1 MPMPSAAPSRH
12 ALASPSDDAIL
23 PHIKRIA
30 ALGNY
35 EYLCG
40 DFSDS
45 IMKDNKEA
53 TLALGTQP
61 VGRLLWQYALPG
73 VIAMTASSLY
83 NMVDSIFIGHGVG
96 PMALAALG
104 ISFPL
109 MNIGAAFGAAVG
121 VGGATLMSLRLGQ
134 RQYDKANHVLG
145 NMVALNIIM
154 GLLVG
159 IVSLIFLDP
168 ILTFFGASEQTLP
181 HAHDYMFILLVGNV
195 ITHLYLGLNA
205 ALRSAS
211 KPRQAMIATIV
222 TVVLNTILDP
232 IFIWP
237 LHMGIKG
244 AAIATVLAQFVV
256 LCWQLWQFRRQR
268 ELLHLKWR
276 FLIPAR
282 NIVKDIVSIGV
293 SPFAMQLTG
302 CVVAIFMNNALM
314 AYGGDLA
321 VGAYSIANR
330 LGFIFFMVIMGI
342 CQGMQPIAGY
352 NYGAR
357 NMERVKSVVR
367 LAITASVA
375 SMIVGW
381 IIGELFPEA
390 CVRMFSNDEDLIAIS
405 IRGIRINMLVFP
417 VIGYQATVTNFF
429 QTIGKVRISIF
440 MSLSRQLL
448 FLLPMLLLFSSLW
461 GLDGVWFSLPA
472 SDLVAFLVAVVIME
486 RFKRQHATQATPP
499 SN

>member
-1 MPMPSAAPSRH
+1 M
-12 ALASPSDDAIL
+12 
-23 PHIKRIA
+23 
-30 ALGNY
+30 
-35 EYLCG
+35 
-40 DFSDS
+40 
-45 IMKDNKEA
+45 
-53 TLALGTQP
+53 ALGTQP

-73 VIAMTASSLY
+73 VVAMTASSLY

-96 PMALAALG
+96 SMALAALG

-134 RQYDKANHVLG
+134 RQYEKANHVLG

-159 IVSLIFLDP
+159 IVSIIFLDP

-211 KPRQAMIATIV
+211 KPRAAMIATIV
-222 TVVLNTILDP
+222 TVALNTILDP

-237 LHMGIKG
+237 LNMGIKG
-244 AAIATVLAQFVV
+244 AAIATVLAQLIV
-256 LCWQLWQFRRQR
+256 LCWQLWQFSRQK
-268 ELLHLKWR
+268 ELLHLEWR
-276 FLIPAR
+276 FLRPAR
-282 NIVKDIVSIGV
+282 AIVKDIVSIGI
-293 SPFAMQLTG
+293 SPFSMQLTG

-314 AYGGDLA
+314 TYGGDLA

-342 CQGMQPIAGY
+342 CQGFQPIAGY

-357 NMERVKSVVR
+357 NMDRVKSVLR
-367 LAITASVA
+367 LTITASVIA
-375 SMIVGW
+375 MTVGW
-381 IIGELFPEA
+381 VVGELLPGPCTRLFTD
-390 CVRMFSNDEDLIAIS
+390 DEGLIAIS

-417 VIGYQATVTNFF
+417 VIGYQAVVTNFF

-448 FLLPMLLLFSSLW
+448 FLLPMLMLFSSMW
-461 GLDGVWFSLPA
+461 GLDGVWASLPA
-472 SDLVAFLVAVVIME
+472 SDFLAFVVAVIIMQ
-486 RFKRQHATQATPP
+486 RFKRQHNSQTT
-499 SN
+499 

>member
-1 MPMPSAAPSRH
+1 
-12 ALASPSDDAIL
+12 
-23 PHIKRIA
+23 
-30 ALGNY
+30 
-35 EYLCG
+35 
-40 DFSDS
+40 
-45 IMKDNKEA
+45 MKDNKEA

-121 VGGATLMSLRLGQ
+121 IGGSTLMSLRLGQ
-134 RQYDKANHVLG
+134 RQYDKANNVLG
-145 NMVALNIIM
+145 NMVALNIIT

-159 IVSLIFLDP
+159 IVSIIFLDP

-181 HAHDYMFILLVGNV
+181 HAREYMFILLLGNV
-195 ITHLYLGLNA
+195 VTHLYLGLNA

-211 KPRQAMIATIV
+211 KPRAAMIATIV
-222 TVVLNTILDP
+222 TVALNTILDP

-244 AAIATVLAQFVV
+244 AAIATVIAQAVV
-256 LCWQLWQFRRQR
+256 LCWQLWQFSRQR
-268 ELLHLKWR
+268 ELLHLEWR
-276 FLIPAR
+276 FLKPAWT
-282 NIVKDIVSIGV
+282 IVKDIVGIGI
-293 SPFAMQLTG
+293 SPFAMQITG
-302 CVVAIFMNNALM
+302 CVVAVFMNNALM
-314 AYGGDLA
+314 ANGGDLA
-321 VGAYSIANR
+321 VGAYGIAHR
-330 LGFIFFMVIMGI
+330 LGFVFFMVIMGI

-357 NMERVKSVVR
+357 NMDRVKRVVR
-367 LAITASVA
+367 LAITVSVV
-375 SMIVGW
+375 SMTVGW
-381 IIGELFPEA
+381 IIGEVFTGA
-390 CVRMFSNDEDLIAIS
+390 CVRLFTDDLDLIDIS
-405 IRGIRINMLVFP
+405 VRGIRINMLVFP

-440 MSLSRQLL
+440 MSLSRQLI
-448 FLLPMLLLFSSLW
+448 FLLPMLLLFASLW
-461 GLDGVWFSLPA
+461 GLDGVWASLPA
-472 SDLVAFLVAVVIME
+472 SDFASFIVAVIIMQ
-486 RFKRQHATQATPP
+486 RFKLHNNPQTTRA
-499 SN
+499 

>member
-1 MPMPSAAPSRH
+1 
-12 ALASPSDDAIL
+12 
-23 PHIKRIA
+23 
-30 ALGNY
+30 
-35 EYLCG
+35 
-40 DFSDS
+40 
-45 IMKDNKEA
+45 MKDNKQA

-61 VGRLLWQYALPG
+61 VGKLLWQYALPG

-134 RQYDKANHVLG
+134 RQYDKANNVLG
-145 NMVALNIIM
+145 NMVALNIIL
-154 GLLVG
+154 GLVVG
-159 IVSLIFLDP
+159 IISIIFLDP

-211 KPRQAMIATIV
+211 KPREAMIATIV

-244 AAIATVLAQFVV
+244 AAIATIFAQAIV
-256 LCWQLWQFRRQR
+256 LCWQLWQFSRQR
-268 ELLHLKWR
+268 ELLHLEWR
-276 FLIPAR
+276 FLKPAR
-282 NIVKDIVSIGV
+282 NIVKDIVSIGI

-314 AYGGDLA
+314 TYGGDLA

-342 CQGMQPIAGY
+342 CQGFQPIAGY
-352 NYGAR
+352 NYGAH
-357 NMERVKSVVR
+357 NMERVKHV
-367 LAITASVA
+367 LKLTITASVVA
-375 SMIVGW
+375 MTVGW
-381 IIGELFPEA
+381 VIGELLPGPCSRLFT
-390 CVRMFSNDEDLIAIS
+390 DDQDLIAIS

-417 VIGYQATVTNFF
+417 VIGYQAVVTNFF

-448 FLLPMLLLFSSLW
+448 FLLPTLLLFSSIW
-461 GLDGVWFSLPA
+461 GLDGVWASLPA
-472 SDLVAFLVAVVIME
+472 SDFVAFVVAVIIMQ
-486 RFKRQHATQATPP
+486 RFKLLQA
-499 SN
+499 NA

>member
-1 MPMPSAAPSRH
+1 MR
-12 ALASPSDDAIL
+12 
-23 PHIKRIA
+23 
-30 ALGNY
+30 
-35 EYLCG
+35 
-40 DFSDS
+40 
-45 IMKDNKEA
+45 DNKEA

-96 PMALAALG
+96 SMALAALG

-134 RQYDKANHVLG
+134 RQYDKANNVLG
-145 NMVALNIIM
+145 NMVALNIIT

-159 IVSLIFLDP
+159 IVSIIFLDP
-168 ILTFFGASEQTLP
+168 ILRFFGASDQTLP
-181 HAHDYMFILLVGNV
+181 HAHEYMFILLLGNV

-211 KPRQAMIATIV
+211 KPRAAMIATIV

-244 AAIATVLAQFVV
+244 AAIATVIAQAVV
-256 LCWQLWQFRRQR
+256 LSWQLWQFSRQR
-268 ELLHLKWR
+268 ELLHLEWR
-276 FLIPAR
+276 FLKPAKA
-282 NIVKDIVSIGV
+282 IVKDIVSIGI
-293 SPFAMQLTG
+293 SPFAMQITG

-314 AYGGDLA
+314 KYGGDLA

-330 LGFIFFMVIMGI
+330 LGFVCFMVIIGI
-342 CQGMQPIAGY
+342 CQGFQPIAGY

-357 NMERVKSVVR
+357 NMDRVKRVLR
-367 LAITASVA
+367 LTITASVA
-375 SMIVGW
+375 AMTLGW
-381 IIGELFPEA
+381 VIGEIFPEA
-390 CVRMFSNDEDLIAIS
+390 CTRLFSDDEQLIAIT

-417 VIGYQATVTNFF
+417 VIGYQAVVTNFF

-440 MSLSRQLL
+440 MSLSRQLI

-461 GLDGVWFSLPA
+461 GLDGVWASLPA
-472 SDLVAFLVAVVIME
+472 SDLAAFIVAVIIMQ
-486 RFKRQHATQATPP
+486 RFKLSQHHENQTTTTT
-499 SN
+499 

>member
-1 MPMPSAAPSRH
+1 MR
-12 ALASPSDDAIL
+12 
-23 PHIKRIA
+23 
-30 ALGNY
+30 
-35 EYLCG
+35 
-40 DFSDS
+40 
-45 IMKDNKEA
+45 DNKEA

-96 PMALAALG
+96 SMALAALG
-104 ISFPL
+104 ITFPF

-121 VGGATLMSLRLGQ
+121 VGGSTLMSLRLGQ
-134 RQYDKANHVLG
+134 RQYNKANHVLG
-145 NMVALNIIM
+145 NMVALNIIT

-159 IVSLIFLDP
+159 IVSIIFLDP
-168 ILTFFGASEQTLP
+168 ILRFFGASDQTLP
-181 HAHDYMFILLVGNV
+181 HAHDYMFILLLGNV

-222 TVVLNTILDP
+222 TVVLNIILDP

-244 AAIATVLAQFVV
+244 AAIATVLAQAIV
-256 LCWQLWQFRRQR
+256 LCWQLWQFSRQQ
-268 ELLHLKWR
+268 ELLHLEWR
-276 FLIPAR
+276 FLKPAR
-282 NIVKDIVSIGV
+282 AIVKDIVGIGI
-293 SPFAMQLTG
+293 SPFAMQITG
-302 CVVAIFMNNALM
+302 CVVAIFTNNLLM
-314 AYGGDLA
+314 KYGGDLT
-321 VGAYSIANR
+321 VGAYGIAHR
-330 LGFIFFMVIMGI
+330 LGFVFFMVIMGI

-357 NMERVKSVVR
+357 NMDRVKRVVR
-367 LAITASVA
+367 LAITVSVI
-375 SMIVGW
+375 SMTVGW
-381 IIGELFPEA
+381 IIGEAFTGA
-390 CVRMFSNDEDLIAIS
+390 CVRLFTEDSALIDIAV
-405 IRGIRINMLVFP
+405 RGIRINMLVFP

-448 FLLPMLLLFSSLW
+448 FLLPMMLGFAALW
-461 GLDGVWFSLPA
+461 ELDGVWFSLPA
-472 SDLVAFLVAVVIME
+472 SDFAAFLVAVVIMQ
-486 RFKRQHATQATPP
+486 RFKSRQAVV
-499 SN
+499 

>member
-1 MPMPSAAPSRH
+1 
-12 ALASPSDDAIL
+12 
-23 PHIKRIA
+23 
-30 ALGNY
+30 
-35 EYLCG
+35 
-40 DFSDS
+40 
-45 IMKDNKEA
+45 MKDNKEA

-145 NMVALNIIM
+145 NM
-154 GLLVG
+154 GLIVG
-159 IVSLIFLDP
+159 IVSIIFLDP
-168 ILTFFGASEQTLP
+168 ILTFFGASKQTLP

-244 AAIATVLAQFVV
+244 AAIATILAQAIV
-256 LCWQLWQFRRQR
+256 LGWQLWQFSRQR
-268 ELLHLKWR
+268 ELLHLEWR
-276 FLIPAR
+276 YLIPAR
-282 NIVKDIVSIGV
+282 NIVKEIVSIGI

-314 AYGGDLA
+314 TYGGDLA

-357 NMERVKSVVR
+357 NMDRVKHVVR
-367 LAITASVA
+367 LSIIASVA
-375 SMIVGW
+375 AMMVGW
-381 IIGELFPEA
+381 IFGELFPEA

-461 GLDGVWFSLPA
+461 GLDGVWASLPA
-472 SDLVAFLVAVVIME
+472 SDFVAFVVAVFIMQ
-486 RFKRQHATQATPP
+486 RFKRQQTNA
-499 SN
+499 

>member
-1 MPMPSAAPSRH
+1 V
-12 ALASPSDDAIL
+12 
-23 PHIKRIA
+23 
-30 ALGNY
+30 
-35 EYLCG
+35 
-40 DFSDS
+40 
-45 IMKDNKEA
+45 KDNKEA

-121 VGGATLMSLRLGQ
+121 IGGSTLMSLRLGQ
-134 RQYDKANHVLG
+134 RQYDKANNVLG
-145 NMVALNIIM
+145 NMVALNIIT

-159 IVSLIFLDP
+159 IVSIMFLDP

-181 HAHDYMFILLVGNV
+181 HARAYMFILLLGNV

-211 KPRQAMIATIV
+211 KPRAAMIATIV

-244 AAIATVLAQFVV
+244 AAIATVLAQAVV
-256 LCWQLWQFRRQR
+256 LCWQLWQFSRQR
-268 ELLHLKWR
+268 ELLHLEWR
-276 FLIPAR
+276 FLKPAR
-282 NIVKDIVSIGV
+282 AIVKDIVSIGI

-314 AYGGDLA
+314 TYGGDLA

-342 CQGMQPIAGY
+342 CQGFQPIAGY

-357 NMERVKSVVR
+357 NMDRVKYVLR
-367 LAITASVA
+367 LTITASVIA
-375 SMIVGW
+375 MTVGW
-381 IIGELFPEA
+381 IIGELLPGPCTRLFTDDQE
-390 CVRMFSNDEDLIAIS
+390 LLAIS

-417 VIGYQATVTNFF
+417 VIGYQAVVTNFF
-429 QTIGKVRISIF
+429 QTIGKVRVSIF

-448 FLLPMLLLFSSLW
+448 FLLPMLLLFSSIW

-472 SDLVAFLVAVVIME
+472 SDFVAFVVAVVIMQ
-486 RFKRQHATQATPP
+486 RFKFQNAARDNVARGQ
-499 SN
+499 

>member
-1 MPMPSAAPSRH
+1 MR
-12 ALASPSDDAIL
+12 
-23 PHIKRIA
+23 
-30 ALGNY
+30 
-35 EYLCG
+35 
-40 DFSDS
+40 
-45 IMKDNKEA
+45 DNKEA

-96 PMALAALG
+96 AMALAALG

-109 MNIGAAFGAAVG
+109 MNIGGAFGAAVG

-134 RQYDKANHVLG
+134 REYAKANHVLG
-145 NMVALNIIM
+145 NMVALNIIT

-159 IVSLIFLDP
+159 LLGIVFLDP
-168 ILTFFGASEQTLP
+168 ILLFFGASEQTLP
-181 HAHDYMFILLVGNV
+181 HAHEYMLIILAGNV
-195 ITHLYLGLNA
+195 VTHLYLGLNA

-222 TVVLNTILDP
+222 TVVLNIILDP

-244 AAIATVLAQFVV
+244 AAIATVIAQVVV
-256 LCWQLWQFRRQR
+256 LCWQLWQFSRQG
-268 ELLHLKWR
+268 ELLHLEWR
-276 FLIPAR
+276 YLLPVR
-282 NIVKDIVSIGV
+282 NIVKDIVSIGI
-293 SPFAMQLTG
+293 SPFAMNITG
-302 CVVAIFMNNALM
+302 CIVAIFTNNALL
-314 AYGGDLA
+314 ANGGDLS
-321 VGAYSIANR
+321 VGAYGIANR
-330 LGFIFFMVIMGI
+330 LGFVCFMVIIGI

-357 NMERVKSVVR
+357 DMERVRSVVR

-375 SMIVGW
+375 VMTVGW
-381 IIGELFPEA
+381 VVGELFPEA
-390 CVRMFSNDEDLIAIS
+390 CARLFTKDPELIAIS
-405 IRGIRINMLVFP
+405 ARGIRINMLAFP

-429 QTIGKVRISIF
+429 QTIGKVRVSIF

-448 FLLPMLLLFSSLW
+448 FLLPMMLLFSSLW

-472 SDLVAFLVAVVIME
+472 SDFVAFVVAVIIMH
-486 RFKRQHATQATPP
+486 RFKRQQVAA
-499 SN
+499 

>member
-1 MPMPSAAPSRH
+1 
-12 ALASPSDDAIL
+12 
-23 PHIKRIA
+23 
-30 ALGNY
+30 
-35 EYLCG
+35 
-40 DFSDS
+40 
-45 IMKDNKEA
+45 MKDNKEA

-96 PMALAALG
+96 SMALAALG

-134 RQYDKANHVLG
+134 RQYEKANHVLG

-159 IVSLIFLDP
+159 IVSIIFLDP

-211 KPRQAMIATIV
+211 KPRAAMIATIV
-222 TVVLNTILDP
+222 TVALNTILDP

-244 AAIATVLAQFVV
+244 AAIATVLAQLIV
-256 LCWQLWQFRRQR
+256 LCWQLWQFSRQK
-268 ELLHLKWR
+268 ELLHLEWR
-276 FLIPAR
+276 FLRPAR
-282 NIVKDIVSIGV
+282 AIVKDIVSIGI
-293 SPFAMQLTG
+293 SPFSMQLTG

-314 AYGGDLA
+314 TYGGDLA

-342 CQGMQPIAGY
+342 CQGFQPIAGY

-357 NMERVKSVVR
+357 NMDRVKSVLR
-367 LAITASVA
+367 LTITASVIA
-375 SMIVGW
+375 MTVGW
-381 IIGELFPEA
+381 VVGELLPGPCTRLFT
-390 CVRMFSNDEDLIAIS
+390 DEEGLIAIS

-417 VIGYQATVTNFF
+417 VIGYQAVVTNFF

-448 FLLPMLLLFSSLW
+448 FLLPMLMLFSSMW
-461 GLDGVWFSLPA
+461 GLDGVWASLPA
-472 SDLVAFLVAVVIME
+472 SDFLAFVVAVIIMQ
-486 RFKRQHATQATPP
+486 RFKRQHNSQTT
-499 SN
+499 

>member
-1 MPMPSAAPSRH
+1 
-12 ALASPSDDAIL
+12 
-23 PHIKRIA
+23 
-30 ALGNY
+30 
-35 EYLCG
+35 
-40 DFSDS
+40 
-45 IMKDNKEA
+45 MKDNKEA

-73 VIAMTASSLY
+73 VVAMTASSLY

-96 PMALAALG
+96 SMALAALG

-134 RQYDKANHVLG
+134 RQYEKANHVLG

-159 IVSLIFLDP
+159 IVSIIFLDP

-211 KPRQAMIATIV
+211 KPRAAMIATIV
-222 TVVLNTILDP
+222 TVALNTILDP

-244 AAIATVLAQFVV
+244 AAIATVLAQLIV
-256 LCWQLWQFRRQR
+256 LCWQLWQFSRQK
-268 ELLHLKWR
+268 ELLHLEWR
-276 FLIPAR
+276 FLRPAR
-282 NIVKDIVSIGV
+282 AIVKDIVSIGI
-293 SPFAMQLTG
+293 SPFSMQLTG

-314 AYGGDLA
+314 TYGGDLA

-342 CQGMQPIAGY
+342 CQGFQPIAGY

-357 NMERVKSVVR
+357 NMDRVKSVLR
-367 LAITASVA
+367 LTITASVIA
-375 SMIVGW
+375 MTVGW
-381 IIGELFPEA
+381 VVGELLPGPCTRLFTD
-390 CVRMFSNDEDLIAIS
+390 DEGLIAIS

-417 VIGYQATVTNFF
+417 VIGYQAVVTNFF

-448 FLLPMLLLFSSLW
+448 FLLPMLMLFSSMW
-461 GLDGVWFSLPA
+461 GLDGVWASLPA
-472 SDLVAFLVAVVIME
+472 SDFLAFVVAVIIMQ
-486 RFKRQHATQATPP
+486 RFKRQHHSTSTPTT
-499 SN
+499 

>member
-1 MPMPSAAPSRH
+1 
-12 ALASPSDDAIL
+12 
-23 PHIKRIA
+23 
-30 ALGNY
+30 
-35 EYLCG
+35 
-40 DFSDS
+40 
-45 IMKDNKEA
+45 MKDNKEA

-121 VGGATLMSLRLGQ
+121 IGGSTLMSLRLGQ
-134 RQYDKANHVLG
+134 RQYDKANNVLG
-145 NMVALNIIM
+145 NMVALNIIT

-159 IVSLIFLDP
+159 IVSIIFLDP

-195 ITHLYLGLNA
+195 VTHLYLGLNA

-211 KPRQAMIATIV
+211 KPRAAMIATIV

-244 AAIATVLAQFVV
+244 AAIATVLAQVIV
-256 LCWQLWQFRRQR
+256 LCWQLWQFSRQK
-268 ELLHLKWR
+268 ELLHLEWR
-276 FLIPAR
+276 FLKPAR
-282 NIVKDIVSIGV
+282 AIVKDIVSIGI
-293 SPFAMQLTG
+293 SPFSMQLTG

-314 AYGGDLA
+314 KFGGDLA

-342 CQGMQPIAGY
+342 CQGFQPIAGY

-357 NMERVKSVVR
+357 NMDRVKQVLR
-367 LAITASVA
+367 LTIMASVIA
-375 SMIVGW
+375 MTVGW
-381 IIGELFPEA
+381 IIGELLPGPCTRLFTDDA
-390 CVRMFSNDEDLIAIS
+390 DLLAIS

-417 VIGYQATVTNFF
+417 VIGYQAVVTNFF

-448 FLLPMLLLFSSLW
+448 FLLPMLLLFSSIW
-461 GLDGVWFSLPA
+461 GLDGVWASLPA
-472 SDLVAFLVAVVIME
+472 SDFAAFVVAAIIMQ
-486 RFKRQHATQATPP
+486 RFKLTQQDAQTTRTT
-499 SN
+499 

>member
-1 MPMPSAAPSRH
+1 
-12 ALASPSDDAIL
+12 
-23 PHIKRIA
+23 
-30 ALGNY
+30 
-35 EYLCG
+35 
-40 DFSDS
+40 
-45 IMKDNKEA
+45 MKDNKEA

-96 PMALAALG
+96 SMALAALG

-134 RQYDKANHVLG
+134 RQYEKANHVLG

-159 IVSLIFLDP
+159 IVSIIFLDP

-211 KPRQAMIATIV
+211 KPRAAMIATIV
-222 TVVLNTILDP
+222 TVALNTILDP

-244 AAIATVLAQFVV
+244 AAIATVLAQLIV
-256 LCWQLWQFRRQR
+256 LCWQLWQFSRQK
-268 ELLHLKWR
+268 ELLHLEWR
-276 FLIPAR
+276 FLRPAR
-282 NIVKDIVSIGV
+282 AIVKDIVSIGI
-293 SPFAMQLTG
+293 SPFSMQLTG

-314 AYGGDLA
+314 TYGGDLA

-342 CQGMQPIAGY
+342 CQGFQPIAGY

-357 NMERVKSVVR
+357 NMDRVKSVLR
-367 LAITASVA
+367 LTITASVIA
-375 SMIVGW
+375 MTVGW
-381 IIGELFPEA
+381 VVGELLPGPCTRLFTD
-390 CVRMFSNDEDLIAIS
+390 DEGLIAIS

-417 VIGYQATVTNFF
+417 VIGYQAVVTNFF

-448 FLLPMLLLFSSLW
+448 FLLPMLMLFSSMW
-461 GLDGVWFSLPA
+461 GLDGVWASLPA
-472 SDLVAFLVAVVIME
+472 SDFLAFVVAVIIMQ
-486 RFKRQHATQATPP
+486 RFKRQHNSQTT
-499 SN
+499 

>member
-1 MPMPSAAPSRH
+1 M
-12 ALASPSDDAIL
+12 
-23 PHIKRIA
+23 
-30 ALGNY
+30 
-35 EYLCG
+35 
-40 DFSDS
+40 
-45 IMKDNKEA
+45 
-53 TLALGTQP
+53 ALGTQP

-73 VIAMTASSLY
+73 VVAMTASSLY

-96 PMALAALG
+96 SMALAALG

-134 RQYDKANHVLG
+134 RQYEKANHVLG

-159 IVSLIFLDP
+159 IVSIIFLDP

-211 KPRQAMIATIV
+211 KPRAAMIATIV
-222 TVVLNTILDP
+222 TVALNTILDP

-244 AAIATVLAQFVV
+244 AAIATVLAQLIV
-256 LCWQLWQFRRQR
+256 LCWQLWQFSRQK
-268 ELLHLKWR
+268 ELLHLEWR
-276 FLIPAR
+276 FLRPAR
-282 NIVKDIVSIGV
+282 AIVKDIVSIGI
-293 SPFAMQLTG
+293 SPFSMQLTG

-314 AYGGDLA
+314 TYGGDLA

-342 CQGMQPIAGY
+342 CQGFQPIAGY

-357 NMERVKSVVR
+357 NMDRVKSVLR
-367 LAITASVA
+367 LTITASVIA
-375 SMIVGW
+375 MTVGW
-381 IIGELFPEA
+381 VVGELLPGPCTRLFTD
-390 CVRMFSNDEDLIAIS
+390 DEGLIAIS

-417 VIGYQATVTNFF
+417 VIGYQAVVTNFF

-448 FLLPMLLLFSSLW
+448 FLLPMLMLFSSMW
-461 GLDGVWFSLPA
+461 GLDGVWASLPA
-472 SDLVAFLVAVVIME
+472 SDFLAFVVAVIIMQ
-486 RFKRQHATQATPP
+486 RFKRQHHSTSTPTT
-499 SN
+499 

>member
-1 MPMPSAAPSRH
+1 
-12 ALASPSDDAIL
+12 
-23 PHIKRIA
+23 
-30 ALGNY
+30 
-35 EYLCG
+35 
-40 DFSDS
+40 
-45 IMKDNKEA
+45 MKDNKEA

-96 PMALAALG
+96 SMALAALG

-134 RQYDKANHVLG
+134 RQYEKANHVLG

-159 IVSLIFLDP
+159 IVSIIFLDP

-211 KPRQAMIATIV
+211 KPRAAMIATIV
-222 TVVLNTILDP
+222 TVALNTILDP

-244 AAIATVLAQFVV
+244 AAIATVLAQLIV
-256 LCWQLWQFRRQR
+256 LCWQLWQFSRQK
-268 ELLHLKWR
+268 ELLHLEWR
-276 FLIPAR
+276 FLRPAR
-282 NIVKDIVSIGV
+282 AIVKDIVSIGI
-293 SPFAMQLTG
+293 SPFSMQLTG

-314 AYGGDLA
+314 TYGGDLA

-342 CQGMQPIAGY
+342 CQGFQPIAGY

-357 NMERVKSVVR
+357 NMDRVKSVLR
-367 LAITASVA
+367 LTITASVIA
-375 SMIVGW
+375 MTVGW
-381 IIGELFPEA
+381 VVGELLPGPCTRLFTD
-390 CVRMFSNDEDLIAIS
+390 DEGLIAIS

-417 VIGYQATVTNFF
+417 VIGYQAVVTNFF
-429 QTIGKVRISIF
+429 QTIGGKR
-440 MSLSRQLL
+440 
-448 FLLPMLLLFSSLW
+448 LP
-461 GLDGVWFSLPA
+461 GLCG
-472 SDLVAFLVAVVIME
+472 
-486 RFKRQHATQATPP
+486 RCHHHATLQAPTQFP
-499 SN
+499 NNLILTRLKT

>member
-1 MPMPSAAPSRH
+1 
-12 ALASPSDDAIL
+12 
-23 PHIKRIA
+23 
-30 ALGNY
+30 
-35 EYLCG
+35 
-40 DFSDS
+40 
-45 IMKDNKEA
+45 MKDNKEA

-61 VGRLLWQYALPG
+61 VGKLLWQYALPG

-121 VGGATLMSLRLGQ
+121 IGGSTLMSLRLGQ
-134 RQYDKANHVLG
+134 RQYDKANNVLG
-145 NMVALNIIM
+145 NMVALNIIT

-159 IVSLIFLDP
+159 IVSIIFLDP

-181 HAHDYMFILLVGNV
+181 HARDYMFILLVGNV

-211 KPRQAMIATIV
+211 KPRAAMIATIV

-244 AAIATVLAQFVV
+244 AAIATILAQVIV
-256 LCWQLWQFRRQR
+256 LCWQLWQFSRQR
-268 ELLHLKWR
+268 ELLHLEWR
-276 FLIPAR
+276 FLKPAKA
-282 NIVKDIVSIGV
+282 IVKDIVSIGI

-302 CVVAIFMNNALM
+302 CVIAIFMNNALM
-314 AYGGDLA
+314 KYGGDLA

-342 CQGMQPIAGY
+342 CQGFQPIAGY

-357 NMERVKSVVR
+357 NMDRVKQVLR
-367 LAITASVA
+367 LTITASVIA
-375 SMIVGW
+375 MTVGW
-381 IIGELFPEA
+381 VIGELLPGPCTRLFTD
-390 CVRMFSNDEDLIAIS
+390 DEQLLAIS

-417 VIGYQATVTNFF
+417 VIGYQAVVTNFF

-448 FLLPMLLLFSSLW
+448 FLLPMLLLFSSIW
-461 GLDGVWFSLPA
+461 GLDGVWASLPA
-472 SDLVAFLVAVVIME
+472 SDLASFLVAVIIMQ
-486 RFKRQHATQATPP
+486 RFKLTHNSQTTTT
-499 SN
+499 N

>member
-1 MPMPSAAPSRH
+1 
-12 ALASPSDDAIL
+12 
-23 PHIKRIA
+23 
-30 ALGNY
+30 
-35 EYLCG
+35 
-40 DFSDS
+40 
-45 IMKDNKEA
+45 MKDNKEA

-134 RQYDKANHVLG
+134 RQYEKANHVLG

-159 IVSLIFLDP
+159 IVSIIFLDP

-211 KPRQAMIATIV
+211 KPRAAMIATIV
-222 TVVLNTILDP
+222 TVALNTILDP

-244 AAIATVLAQFVV
+244 AAIATVLAQLIV
-256 LCWQLWQFRRQR
+256 LCWQLWQFSRQK
-268 ELLHLKWR
+268 ELLHLEWR
-276 FLIPAR
+276 FLRPAR
-282 NIVKDIVSIGV
+282 AIVKDIVSIGI
-293 SPFAMQLTG
+293 SPFSMQLTG

-314 AYGGDLA
+314 TYGGDLA

-342 CQGMQPIAGY
+342 CQGFQPIAGY

-357 NMERVKSVVR
+357 NMDRVKSVLR
-367 LAITASVA
+367 LTITASVIA
-375 SMIVGW
+375 MTVGW
-381 IIGELFPEA
+381 VVGELLPGPCTRLFTD
-390 CVRMFSNDEDLIAIS
+390 DEGLIAIS

-417 VIGYQATVTNFF
+417 VIGYQAVVTNFF

-448 FLLPMLLLFSSLW
+448 FLLPMLMLFSSMW
-461 GLDGVWFSLPA
+461 GLDGVWASLPA
-472 SDLVAFLVAVVIME
+472 SDFLAFVVAVIIMQ
-486 RFKRQHATQATPP
+486 RFKRQHNSQTI
-499 SN
+499 

>member
-1 MPMPSAAPSRH
+1 
-12 ALASPSDDAIL
+12 
-23 PHIKRIA
+23 
-30 ALGNY
+30 
-35 EYLCG
+35 
-40 DFSDS
+40 
-45 IMKDNKEA
+45 
-53 TLALGTQP
+53 

-134 RQYDKANHVLG
+134 RQYDKANNVLG

-154 GLLVG
+154 GVLVG

-168 ILTFFGASEQTLP
+168 ILTFFGASDQTLP

-211 KPRQAMIATIV
+211 KPRAAMIATIV

-244 AAIATVLAQFVV
+244 AAIATILAQAIV
-256 LCWQLWQFRRQR
+256 LCWQLWQFSRQR
-268 ELLHLKWR
+268 ELLHLEWR
-276 FLIPAR
+276 FLKPAR
-282 NIVKDIVSIGV
+282 NIVKEIISIGI

-314 AYGGDLA
+314 AYGSDLA

-357 NMERVKSVVR
+357 NMDRVKRVVR
-367 LAITASVA
+367 LSITASCIAMV
-375 SMIVGW
+375 VGW
-381 IIGELFPEA
+381 VIGEAFPEA
-390 CVRMFSNDEDLIAIS
+390 CVRMFSHDEKLIAIS

-472 SDLVAFLVAVVIME
+472 SDFVAFLVAVVIMQ
-486 RFKRQHATQATPP
+486 RFKAQQTPRA
-499 SN
+499 SVTT

>member
-1 MPMPSAAPSRH
+1 
-12 ALASPSDDAIL
+12 
-23 PHIKRIA
+23 
-30 ALGNY
+30 
-35 EYLCG
+35 
-40 DFSDS
+40 
-45 IMKDNKEA
+45 MKDNKEA

-96 PMALAALG
+96 SMALAALG

-134 RQYDKANHVLG
+134 RQYEKANHVLG

-159 IVSLIFLDP
+159 IVSIIFLDP

-211 KPRQAMIATIV
+211 KPRAAMIATIV
-222 TVVLNTILDP
+222 TVALNTILDP

-237 LHMGIKG
+237 LNMGIKG
-244 AAIATVLAQFVV
+244 AAIATVLAQLIV
-256 LCWQLWQFRRQR
+256 LCWQLWQFSRQK
-268 ELLHLKWR
+268 ELLHLEWR
-276 FLIPAR
+276 FLRPAR
-282 NIVKDIVSIGV
+282 AIVKDIVSIGI
-293 SPFAMQLTG
+293 SPFSMQLTG

-314 AYGGDLA
+314 TYGGDLA

-342 CQGMQPIAGY
+342 CQGFQPIAGY

-357 NMERVKSVVR
+357 NMDRVKSVLR
-367 LAITASVA
+367 LTITASVIA
-375 SMIVGW
+375 MTVGW
-381 IIGELFPEA
+381 VVGELLPGPCTRLFTD
-390 CVRMFSNDEDLIAIS
+390 DEGLIAIS

-417 VIGYQATVTNFF
+417 VIGYQAVVTNFF

-448 FLLPMLLLFSSLW
+448 FLLPMLMLFSSMW
-461 GLDGVWFSLPA
+461 GLDGVWASLPA
-472 SDLVAFLVAVVIME
+472 SDFLAFVVAVIIMQ
-486 RFKRQHATQATPP
+486 RFKRQHNSQTT
-499 SN
+499 

>member
-1 MPMPSAAPSRH
+1 MR
-12 ALASPSDDAIL
+12 
-23 PHIKRIA
+23 
-30 ALGNY
+30 
-35 EYLCG
+35 
-40 DFSDS
+40 
-45 IMKDNKEA
+45 DNKEA

-61 VGRLLWQYALPG
+61 VGKLLWQYALPG

-96 PMALAALG
+96 SMALAALG

-121 VGGATLMSLRLGQ
+121 VGGSTLMSLRLGQ
-134 RQYDKANHVLG
+134 RQYNKANNVLG
-145 NMVALNIIM
+145 NMVALNIIT
-154 GLLVG
+154 GLVVG
-159 IVSLIFLDP
+159 ILSIIFLDP

-211 KPRQAMIATIV
+211 KPRAAMIATIV

-244 AAIATVLAQFVV
+244 AAIATILAQAIV
-256 LCWQLWQFRRQR
+256 LCWQLWQFSRQR
-268 ELLHLKWR
+268 ELLHLEWR
-276 FLIPAR
+276 FLKPAMA
-282 NIVKDIVSIGV
+282 IVKDIVSIGI

-314 AYGGDLA
+314 RYGGDLA

-342 CQGMQPIAGY
+342 CQGFQPIAGY

-357 NMERVKSVVR
+357 NMDRVKQVLR
-367 LAITASVA
+367 LTITASVIA
-375 SMIVGW
+375 MTVGW
-381 IIGELFPEA
+381 VIGELLPGPCTRLFTD
-390 CVRMFSNDEDLIAIS
+390 DEQLLGIS
-405 IRGIRINMLVFP
+405 IRGIRINMLAFP
-417 VIGYQATVTNFF
+417 VIGYQAVVTNFF

-461 GLDGVWFSLPA
+461 GLDGVWASLPA
-472 SDLVAFLVAVVIME
+472 SDFMAFLVAVVIMQ
-486 RFKRQHATQATPP
+486 RFKLQHAAD
-499 SN
+499 

>member
-1 MPMPSAAPSRH
+1 M
-12 ALASPSDDAIL
+12 
-23 PHIKRIA
+23 
-30 ALGNY
+30 
-35 EYLCG
+35 
-40 DFSDS
+40 
-45 IMKDNKEA
+45 
-53 TLALGTQP
+53 ALGTQP

-121 VGGATLMSLRLGQ
+121 IGGSTLMSLRLGQ
-134 RQYDKANHVLG
+134 RQYDKANNVLG
-145 NMVALNIIM
+145 NMVALNIIT

-159 IVSLIFLDP
+159 IVSIIFLDP
-168 ILTFFGASEQTLP
+168 ILRFFGASEQTLP

-195 ITHLYLGLNA
+195 VTHLYLGLNA

-244 AAIATVLAQFVV
+244 AAIATILAQVIV
-256 LCWQLWQFRRQR
+256 LCWQLWQFSRQK
-268 ELLHLKWR
+268 ELLHLEWH
-276 FLIPAR
+276 FLKPAKA
-282 NIVKDIVSIGV
+282 IVKDIVSIGI
-293 SPFAMQLTG
+293 SPFSMQLTG
-302 CVVAIFMNNALM
+302 CVVSIFMNNALM
-314 AYGGDLA
+314 TYGGDLA

-342 CQGMQPIAGY
+342 CQGFQPIAGY

-357 NMERVKSVVR
+357 NMDRVKQVLR
-367 LAITASVA
+367 LTITASVIA
-375 SMIVGW
+375 MTVGW
-381 IIGELFPEA
+381 VIGELLPGPCTRLFTDDT
-390 CVRMFSNDEDLIAIS
+390 NLLAIS

-417 VIGYQATVTNFF
+417 VIGYQAVVTNFF

-461 GLDGVWFSLPA
+461 GLDGVWASLPA
-472 SDLVAFLVAVVIME
+472 SDFAAFLVAVIIMQ
-486 RFKRQHATQATPP
+486 RFKLQHHEDQTTTTT
-499 SN
+499 N

>member
-1 MPMPSAAPSRH
+1 
-12 ALASPSDDAIL
+12 
-23 PHIKRIA
+23 
-30 ALGNY
+30 
-35 EYLCG
+35 
-40 DFSDS
+40 
-45 IMKDNKEA
+45 MKDNKEA

-61 VGRLLWQYALPG
+61 VGKLLWQYALPG

-96 PMALAALG
+96 SMALAALG

-134 RQYDKANHVLG
+134 KQYDKANNVLG
-145 NMVALNIIM
+145 NMVALNIIT

-159 IVSLIFLDP
+159 IVSIIFLDP
-168 ILTFFGASEQTLP
+168 ILRFFGASDQTLP
-181 HAHDYMFILLVGNV
+181 HAHEYMFILLLGNV

-211 KPRQAMIATIV
+211 KPRAAMIATIV
-222 TVVLNTILDP
+222 TVALNTILDP

-244 AAIATVLAQFVV
+244 AAIATVLAQVIV
-256 LCWQLWQFRRQR
+256 LCWQLWSFSRQK
-268 ELLHLKWR
+268 ELLHLELR
-276 FLIPAR
+276 FLKPAKA
-282 NIVKDIVSIGV
+282 IVKDIVSIGI
-293 SPFAMQLTG
+293 SPFAMQITG

-314 AYGGDLA
+314 KYGGDLA

-330 LGFIFFMVIMGI
+330 LGFVFFMVIIGI
-342 CQGMQPIAGY
+342 CQGFQPIAGY

-357 NMERVKSVVR
+357 NMDRVKRVLR
-367 LAITASVA
+367 LTITASVIA
-375 SMIVGW
+375 MTVGW
-381 IIGELFPEA
+381 IIGEVFPEA
-390 CVRMFSNDEDLIAIS
+390 CVRMFSDDEELLAIS

-417 VIGYQATVTNFF
+417 VIGYQAVVTNFF

-448 FLLPMLLLFSSLW
+448 FLLPMLLLFASLW

-472 SDLVAFLVAVVIME
+472 SDLAAFLVAVVIMQ
-486 RFKRQHATQATPP
+486 RFKLQQHDHQTTGTT
-499 SN
+499 

>member
-1 MPMPSAAPSRH
+1 V
-12 ALASPSDDAIL
+12 
-23 PHIKRIA
+23 
-30 ALGNY
+30 
-35 EYLCG
+35 
-40 DFSDS
+40 
-45 IMKDNKEA
+45 KDNKEA

-83 NMVDSIFIGHGVG
+83 NMVDSIFIGHGVS

-121 VGGATLMSLRLGQ
+121 IGGSTLMSLRLGQ
-134 RQYDKANHVLG
+134 RQYDKANNVLG
-145 NMVALNIIM
+145 NMVALNIIT

-159 IVSLIFLDP
+159 IVSIIFLDP

-195 ITHLYLGLNA
+195 VTHLYLGLNA

-211 KPRQAMIATIV
+211 KPRAAMIATIV

-244 AAIATVLAQFVV
+244 AAIATVLAQVIV
-256 LCWQLWQFRRQR
+256 LCWQLWQFSRQK
-268 ELLHLKWR
+268 ELLHLEWR
-276 FLIPAR
+276 FLKPAR
-282 NIVKDIVSIGV
+282 AIVKDIVSIGI
-293 SPFAMQLTG
+293 SPFSMQLTG

-314 AYGGDLA
+314 RFGGDLA

-342 CQGMQPIAGY
+342 CQGFQPIAGY

-357 NMERVKSVVR
+357 NMDRVKQVLR
-367 LAITASVA
+367 LTIMASVIA
-375 SMIVGW
+375 MTVGW
-381 IIGELFPEA
+381 IIGELLPGPCTRLFTDDA
-390 CVRMFSNDEDLIAIS
+390 DLLAIS

-417 VIGYQATVTNFF
+417 VIGYQAVVTNFF

-448 FLLPMLLLFSSLW
+448 FLLPMLLLFSSIW
-461 GLDGVWFSLPA
+461 GLDGVWASLPA
-472 SDLVAFLVAVVIME
+472 SDFAAFVVAAIIMQ
-486 RFKRQHATQATPP
+486 RFKLQHHEHQASSTT
-499 SN
+499 N

>member
-1 MPMPSAAPSRH
+1 
-12 ALASPSDDAIL
+12 
-23 PHIKRIA
+23 
-30 ALGNY
+30 
-35 EYLCG
+35 
-40 DFSDS
+40 
-45 IMKDNKEA
+45 MKDNKEA

-61 VGRLLWQYALPG
+61 VGKLLWQYALPG

-104 ISFPL
+104 ICFPL

-168 ILTFFGASEQTLP
+168 ILIFFGASEQTLP

-211 KPRQAMIATIV
+211 KPRQAMVATIV

-244 AAIATVLAQFVV
+244 AAIATVIAQAIV
-256 LCWQLWQFRRQR
+256 LCWQLWQFSRQH
-268 ELLHLKWR
+268 ELLHLEWR
-276 FLIPAR
+276 FLLPAR
-282 NIVKDIVSIGV
+282 NIVKEIVSIGI
-293 SPFAMQLTG
+293 SPFAMNITG
-302 CVVAIFMNNALM
+302 CVVAIFMNNALLT
-314 AYGGDLA
+314 YGGDLA

-330 LGFIFFMVIMGI
+330 LGFVFFMVIIGI
-342 CQGMQPIAGY
+342 CQGFQPIAGY

-357 NMERVKSVVR
+357 NMDRVKRVLR
-367 LAITASVA
+367 LTISASVIA
-375 SMIVGW
+375 MTVGW

-390 CVRMFSNDEDLIAIS
+390 CVRMFSNDEQLMAVS
-405 IRGIRINMLVFP
+405 INGIRINMLAFP
-417 VIGYQATVTNFF
+417 VIGYQAVVTNFF

-448 FLLPMLLLFSSLW
+448 FLLPLMLLFSSLW

-472 SDLVAFLVAVVIME
+472 SDFVAFVVAVVIMQ
-486 RFKRQHATQATPP
+486 RFKFRNVAQDNAIPGQ
-499 SN
+499 

>member
-1 MPMPSAAPSRH
+1 
-12 ALASPSDDAIL
+12 
-23 PHIKRIA
+23 
-30 ALGNY
+30 
-35 EYLCG
+35 
-40 DFSDS
+40 
-45 IMKDNKEA
+45 MKDNKEA

-61 VGRLLWQYALPG
+61 VGKLLWQYALPG

-134 RQYDKANHVLG
+134 RQYGKANNVLG

-168 ILTFFGASEQTLP
+168 ILIFFGASEQTLP
-181 HAHDYMFILLVGNV
+181 HAHDYMFILLLGNV
-195 ITHLYLGLNA
+195 VTHLYLGLNA

-244 AAIATVLAQFVV
+244 AAIATVLAQVIV
-256 LCWQLWQFRRQR
+256 LCWQLWQFSRPK
-268 ELLHLKWR
+268 ELLHLEWR
-276 FLIPAR
+276 YLIPAR
-282 NIVKDIVSIGV
+282 NIVKEIISIGI
-293 SPFAMQLTG
+293 SPFAMNITG
-302 CVVAIFMNNALM
+302 CIVAIFTNNALL
-314 AYGGDLA
+314 ANGGDLS
-321 VGAYSIANR
+321 VGAYGIANR
-330 LGFIFFMVIMGI
+330 LGFVFFMVIIGI
-342 CQGMQPIAGY
+342 CQGFQPIAGY

-357 NMERVKSVVR
+357 NMDRVKRVLR
-367 LAITASVA
+367 LTITASVIA
-375 SMIVGW
+375 MTVGW
-381 IIGELFPEA
+381 IVGEVFPGVCARLFTK
-390 CVRMFSNDEDLIAIS
+390 DEQLIAIS
-405 IRGIRINMLVFP
+405 IRGIRINMLAFP
-417 VIGYQATVTNFF
+417 VIGYQAVVTNFF

-448 FLLPMLLLFSSLW
+448 FLLPMMLLFASLW
-461 GLDGVWFSLPA
+461 GLDGVWASLPA
-472 SDLVAFLVAVVIME
+472 SDFVAFLVAVVIMQ
-486 RFKRQHATQATPP
+486 RFKMTANQSPEKP
-499 SN
+499 DSDS

>member
-1 MPMPSAAPSRH
+1 
-12 ALASPSDDAIL
+12 
-23 PHIKRIA
+23 
-30 ALGNY
+30 
-35 EYLCG
+35 
-40 DFSDS
+40 
-45 IMKDNKEA
+45 
-53 TLALGTQP
+53 
-61 VGRLLWQYALPG
+61 
-73 VIAMTASSLY
+73 MTASSLY

-121 VGGATLMSLRLGQ
+121 IGGSTLMSLRLGQ
-134 RQYDKANHVLG
+134 RQYDKANNVLG
-145 NMVALNIIM
+145 NMVALNIIT

-159 IVSLIFLDP
+159 IVSIIFLDP
-168 ILTFFGASEQTLP
+168 ILRFFGASEQTLP

-195 ITHLYLGLNA
+195 VTHLYLGLNA

-244 AAIATVLAQFVV
+244 AAIATILAQVIV
-256 LCWQLWQFRRQR
+256 LCWQLCQFSRQK
-268 ELLHLKWR
+268 ELLHLEWH
-276 FLIPAR
+276 FLKPAKA
-282 NIVKDIVSIGV
+282 IVKDIVSIGI
-293 SPFAMQLTG
+293 SPFSMQLTG

-314 AYGGDLA
+314 TYGGDLA

-342 CQGMQPIAGY
+342 CQGFQPIAGY

-357 NMERVKSVVR
+357 NMDRVKQVLR
-367 LAITASVA
+367 LTITASVIA
-375 SMIVGW
+375 MTVGW
-381 IIGELFPEA
+381 VIGELLPGPCTRLFT
-390 CVRMFSNDEDLIAIS
+390 NDTNLLAIS

-417 VIGYQATVTNFF
+417 VIGYQAVVTNFF

-461 GLDGVWFSLPA
+461 GLDGVWASLPA
-472 SDLVAFLVAVVIME
+472 SDFAAFLVAVIIMQ
-486 RFKRQHATQATPP
+486 RFKLQHHEDQATTTT
-499 SN
+499 N

>member
-1 MPMPSAAPSRH
+1 M
-12 ALASPSDDAIL
+12 
-23 PHIKRIA
+23 
-30 ALGNY
+30 
-35 EYLCG
+35 
-40 DFSDS
+40 
-45 IMKDNKEA
+45 
-53 TLALGTQP
+53 
-61 VGRLLWQYALPG
+61 GRLLWQYALPG

-96 PMALAALG
+96 SMALAALG

-134 RQYDKANHVLG
+134 RQYEKANHVLG

-159 IVSLIFLDP
+159 IVSIIFLDP

-211 KPRQAMIATIV
+211 KPRAAMIATIV
-222 TVVLNTILDP
+222 TVALNTILDP

-244 AAIATVLAQFVV
+244 AAIATVLAQLIV
-256 LCWQLWQFRRQR
+256 LCWQLWQFSRQK
-268 ELLHLKWR
+268 ELLHLEWR
-276 FLIPAR
+276 FLRPAR
-282 NIVKDIVSIGV
+282 AIVKDIVSIGI
-293 SPFAMQLTG
+293 SPFSMQLTG

-314 AYGGDLA
+314 TYGGDLA

-342 CQGMQPIAGY
+342 CQGFQPIAGY

-357 NMERVKSVVR
+357 NMDRVKSVLR
-367 LAITASVA
+367 LTITASVIA
-375 SMIVGW
+375 MTVGW
-381 IIGELFPEA
+381 VVGELLPGPCTRLFTD
-390 CVRMFSNDEDLIAIS
+390 DEGLIAIS

-417 VIGYQATVTNFF
+417 VIGYQAVVTNFF

-448 FLLPMLLLFSSLW
+448 FLLPMLMLFSSMW
-461 GLDGVWFSLPA
+461 GLDGVWASLPA
-472 SDLVAFLVAVVIME
+472 SDFLAFVVAVIIMQ
-486 RFKRQHATQATPP
+486 RFKRQHNSQTT
-499 SN
+499 